1 MNADNSLSIPDH
13 AQFPVHLLSRRN
25 LVERLHGEHDYDIVV
40 GIMTRFRPAVVVRQ
54 LAAHFRGDFDA
65 VAQSLDQV
73 AFHVLR
79 VAGDINVFCLA
90 DPQFDPVE
98 TICLLLETG
107 KARESVEADLISSA
121 INLSETFTAI
131 TAAVQTLT
139 PDQGKALWA
148 CVAFGQCAE
157 LTDFEILAAPWWT
170 AGFMGQQ
177 FTEN

>member
-1 MNADNSLSIPDH
+1 MNAENSFSTPDH
-13 AQFPVHLLSRRN
+13 AQFPAHLLSSRN
-25 LVERLHGEHDYDIVV
+25 LVERLNGEHDYDILV
-40 GIMTRFRPAVVVRQ
+40 GIMTRFRPAVIVRQ
-54 LAAHFRGDFDA
+54 LVSHFPADFDA

-79 VAGDINVFCLA
+79 VAGDFNVFCLA

-98 TICLLLETG
+98 AICLLLETEE
-107 KARESVEADLISSA
+107 ARESVEADLISSA
-121 INLSETFTAI
+121 IDVSETFTAI

-148 CVAFGQCAE
+148 CVAYGQNAE

-170 AGFMGQQ
+170 AGFIGQQ